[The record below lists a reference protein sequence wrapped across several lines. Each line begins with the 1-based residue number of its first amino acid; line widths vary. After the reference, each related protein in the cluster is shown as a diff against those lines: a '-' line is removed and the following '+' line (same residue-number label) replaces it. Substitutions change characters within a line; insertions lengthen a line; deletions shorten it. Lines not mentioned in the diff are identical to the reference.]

1 MVSLHLHGQY
11 NWAYVACWT
20 LMTIVGYNT
29 GVMAQRYFSVDN
41 ERSARRVALVCF
53 LFFLAGA
60 FIWFIPPMAMRV
72 VHPDLARVLPQFAN
86 PHEAAFAAASLT
98 FLPNRLIGIM
108 LAAMFSSAMAN
119 LSGQFNMNAAILSE
133 DVYQAL
139 LAPQSSELGML
150 RVGRAMT
157 FAVALSVIFLAV
169 LLACTGKSIFSV
181 LITFNSIIALA
192 YGTPAL
198 LGLVIKNTPR
208 WSGMASFGTGL
219 SIGAIGTFLFGWGL
233 VMNVTIVAS
242 VAIGVFLASRW
253 FDRPGTPRAERRQKL
268 FLRLETP
275 VDIDRELAGRGDQT
289 ARVFRFISRATG
301 AVGLAALLLL
311 FSVQPADRAVVLRY
325 SGITLMVALA
335 LSFIRSPRVAD

>member
-108 LAAMFSSAMAN
+108 LAAMFSSAM
-119 LSGQFNMNAAILSE
+119 
-133 DVYQAL
+133 VR
-139 LAPQSSELGML
+139 L
-150 RVGRAMT
+150 RV
-157 FAVALSVIFLAV
+157 
-169 LLACTGKSIFSV
+169 
-181 LITFNSIIALA
+181 
-192 YGTPAL
+192 
-198 LGLVIKNTPR
+198 
-208 WSGMASFGTGL
+208 
-219 SIGAIGTFLFGWGL
+219 
-233 VMNVTIVAS
+233 
-242 VAIGVFLASRW
+242 
-253 FDRPGTPRAERRQKL
+253 
-268 FLRLETP
+268 LRC
-275 VDIDRELAGRGDQT
+275 
-289 ARVFRFISRATG
+289 
-301 AVGLAALLLL
+301 
-311 FSVQPADRAVVLRY
+311 
-325 SGITLMVALA
+325 M
-335 LSFIRSPRVAD
+335 